1 MADSKRGGTV
11 KVRRIREVTIQT
23 RETFVLRPSQVTVAA
38 NCAECA
44 AEVEM
49 LTASAAAAL
58 VDVPLRWIYRWIEN
72 GQLHFHEASSGL
84 VLVCP
89 NSLQTTAQRYATE
102 PGSPITKLEER

>member
-1 MADSKRGGTV
+1 M

-23 RETFVLRPSQVTVAA
+23 SETFVLRPSQITVLTG
-38 NCAECA
+38 CSQCA

-58 VDVPLRWIYRWIEN
+58 IGVPLRWIYRWIET
-72 GQLHFHEASSGL
+72 GQLHFQETPAGL

-89 NSLQTTAQRYATE
+89 NSLQTAAQRYATE
-102 PGSPITKLEER
+102 PGPQITKLEER